1 MNFPFSSLHK
11 FSRRFGPTPLV
22 KGTSVIASISKS
34 LTINQIMNILLL
46 FRVGA
51 DVDVSIEDLSLSGRV
66 QIVFEMDHLVPFP
79 HMKSVAVTF
88 LEK

>member
-1 MNFPFSSLHK
+1 M
-11 FSRRFGPTPLV
+11 SRHTFLIDFRLC
-22 KGTSVIASISKS
+22 
-34 LTINQIMNILLL
+34 

-51 DVDVSIEDLSLSGRV
+51 DVDVSLEDVNLSGRM
-66 QIVFEMDHLVPFP
+66 QIVFELDHIIPFP